1 MIPPTTERHSVPTSV
16 SPEARGGVL
25 GRVWIGRVWI
35 AAVRRDS
42 AEMWRRE
49 AKMATTTRARWES
62 KAGGAAYWMEA
73 MNEPQG
79 KRRTTHSRSGAASRL
94 VQVCDTRGKNRA
106 GRLGNRLCVLRP
118 ASGHAH
124 AASAR
129 RSSFVGEKILDRP
142 PRAELIRYEE
152 QGQSQPLTRL
162 VSIVE

>member
-1 MIPPTTERHSVPTSV
+1 VIPPTTERHSVPTSV

-118 ASGHAH
+118 ASGHA
-124 AASAR
+124 ASAR
-129 RSSFVGEKILDRP
+129 RSSFWENILYNHLSWYYQAIRC
-142 PRAELIRYEE
+142 IRYI
-152 QGQSQPLTRL
+152 SNDDCYFIFTPST
-162 VSIVE
+162 